1 MRTMVQHDGI
11 AVLGCINLPDVTW
24 VGNNI
29 CCINEAT
36 RTEGAFG
43 ESIIYLEHAI
53 LFWTQYS
60 LLSTYAAQIS
70 LGGCILERGQCI
82 DRRFYS
88 TLSIISIGWRGE
100 Q

>member
-1 MRTMVQHDGI
+1 VKDGVLVYCLDSARTVLCVFSVHTMVQHDGI

-60 LLSTYAAQIS
+60 LLST
-70 LGGCILERGQCI
+70 
-82 DRRFYS
+82 
-88 TLSIISIGWRGE
+88 GWVYFGTWSVY
-100 Q
+100 